1 VKERVDARNQ
11 LETYTYS
18 VKSTVDGELGDKMDA
33 DDKERVQEAVRE
45 VNEWL
50 DGNPDADKEDY
61 VEKLKELEDV
71 CNPVFSGAYQRSN
84 DEDGTEENDHDEL

>member
-61 VEKLKELEDV
+61 VEKLMELEDV